1 MFEKY
6 STYFDVEEILHK
18 SVQIQLFFFMKKSFL
33 CRLKRSPACC
43 ETNCEQTGRP
53 TNTNPDPSSPHFTR
67 DSGDPNSSL
76 PPPPPDGHRDT
87 TRTSAAAAEGAR
99 GNEEAAAAPA
109 ARRAM
114 AELRHATAALAAATR
129 ATSSPSK
136 RDAEAAS
143 ASSPLVAS
151 PRVSGG
157 GGGKD
162 GVRPHQR
169 WSLPPPVRS
178 LLALEDPRSPAASAS
193 YRILVAA
200 MACFALAALFSAP
213 SVWAR
218 LVSSW
223 FPDRLA
229 SSHIRSV
236 SLDL

>member
-1 MFEKY
+1 
-6 STYFDVEEILHK
+6 
-18 SVQIQLFFFMKKSFL
+18 
-33 CRLKRSPACC
+33 
-43 ETNCEQTGRP
+43 
-53 TNTNPDPSSPHFTR
+53 
-67 DSGDPNSSL
+67 
-76 PPPPPDGHRDT
+76 
-87 TRTSAAAAEGAR
+87 
-99 GNEEAAAAPA
+99 
-109 ARRAM
+109 M
-114 AELRHATAALAAATR
+114 AELRHATAAAAAATR

-151 PRVSGG
+151 PRVGG

-162 GVRPHQR
+162 GLRPHQR

-200 MACFALAALFSAP
+200 IACFALAALFSAP

-223 FPDRLA
+223 FLDRFFL
-229 SSHIRSV
+229 SYHIR
-236 SLDL
+236 